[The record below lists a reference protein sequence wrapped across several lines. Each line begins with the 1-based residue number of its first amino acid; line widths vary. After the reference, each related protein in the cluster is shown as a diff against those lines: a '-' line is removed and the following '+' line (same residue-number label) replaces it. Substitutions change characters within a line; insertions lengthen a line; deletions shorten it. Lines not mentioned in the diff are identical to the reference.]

1 VKCVVHNT
9 TELTLESTCKDMLGR
24 TAKDLQKLPRRDVYK
39 GKGIFPKGFK
49 PALKEAKR
57 K

>member
-1 VKCVVHNT
+1 VVHNT